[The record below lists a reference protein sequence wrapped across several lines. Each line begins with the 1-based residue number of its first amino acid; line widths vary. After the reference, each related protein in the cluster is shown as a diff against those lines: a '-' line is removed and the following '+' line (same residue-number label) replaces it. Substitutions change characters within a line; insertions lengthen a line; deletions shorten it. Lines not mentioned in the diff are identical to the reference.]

1 MTARKAKPDPSAG
14 ENAAENRLLFEANP
28 LPMWVYDVET
38 LAFLAVNRAAVARYG
53 WSRQEFLAM
62 TIRDIRPE
70 VEVGRLERS
79 VREAPPGAETSGV
92 WIHRTRRGEELR
104 AEIAS
109 QPLEWE
115 GRPGRLV
122 AVLDV
127 SSREGVEAALRESEA
142 RYRELVEELNDVLF
156 ELDAAGRFSFLS
168 PSIEPALGY
177 RADELVGTPWLEM
190 VVPAD
195 RATVTDF
202 VTRAFET
209 GEAVP
214 LEYRVRHRNG
224 AIRWVRSFGR
234 TIEREGRIVGLRGV
248 AADITDFKDT
258 ESKLLA
264 AREQLLQAQKMEAI
278 GRLAGGIAHD
288 FNNLLTVIQGYG
300 ELVQH
305 GLPESDDH
313 QAAIAQ
319 ILRASERAAELT
331 RRLLAFGRRQVLR
344 PASTDLNEVV
354 GQVEKILRRI
364 LGEDVEIALRLAQ
377 RLEPVYVD
385 ASQMQQVLLN
395 LALNARDAMPSGGR
409 LTIASSA
416 VELDADEAAAVGLA
430 PGSYVELR
438 VADTGGGIPAEIRE
452 LIFEPFFTTKEP
464 GKGTGLGLSSVYG
477 IVRQSGGSM
486 ALTSQVGRGSVFTVY
501 LPTAEASAGPEEI
514 LREPP
519 ETIGRAEAPTVLVV
533 DDDAA
538 VRRIVRRTLEGS
550 GYRVLEAGGAAEAF
564 ALARRS
570 AEPVELLLI
579 DFLVP
584 GPGGVDLVR
593 RLLERWPDARVLLS
607 SGYAEEVVGIGAPLG
622 RTFPVVQKPFS
633 PRRLLEKVHEALE
646 AGD

>member
-1 MTARKAKPDPSAG
+1 VTARKAQPDPSAR
-14 ENAAENRLLFEANP
+14 ESAAGHRLLFEANP
-28 LPMWVYDVET
+28 QPMWVYDVET
-38 LAFLAVNRAAVARYG
+38 LAFLDVNRAAVVRYG
-53 WSRQEFLAM
+53 WSREEFLAM
-62 TIRDIRPE
+62 TVRDIRPE
-70 VEVGRLERS
+70 SELGRLERS
-79 VREAPPGAETSGV
+79 VRDAPQDAERSGV
-92 WIHRTRRGEELR
+92 WIHRTRAGVELR
-104 AEIAS
+104 VEVLS
-109 QPLEWE
+109 QPVVWA
-115 GRPGRLV
+115 GRAGRLV
-122 AVLDV
+122 VVLDV
-127 SSREGVEAALRESEA
+127 TARESAEAALRESEA
-142 RYRELVEELNDVLF
+142 RYRELVEDLNDVLF
-156 ELDAAGRFSFLS
+156 EIDATGRFTFLS
-168 PSIEPALGY
+168 PSIEPTLGY
-177 RADELVGTPWLEM
+177 RADELVGTPWLAI
-190 VVPAD
+190 VAPAD

-202 VTRAFET
+202 VRRALEA

-214 LEYRVRHRNG
+214 LEYRVLHRNG
-224 AIRWVRSFGR
+224 GIRWARSFGR
-234 TIEREGRIVGLRGV
+234 PVEREGRIVGLRGV
-248 AADITDFKDT
+248 AADISDFKET

-305 GLPESDDH
+305 GLSESDEH

-344 PASTDLNEVV
+344 PAPTDLNAVV

-364 LGEDVEIALRLAQ
+364 LGEDVEIVLRLAG
-377 RLEPVYVD
+377 RLEPVNVD

-395 LALNARDAMPSGGR
+395 LALNARDAMPGGGR
-409 LTIASSA
+409 LTLASSA
-416 VELDADEAAAVGLA
+416 VELGADDAAAVGLP

-438 VADTGGGIPAEIRE
+438 VADTGQGIPAEIRE

-477 IVRQSGGSM
+477 IVRQSGG
-486 ALTSQVGRGSVFTVY
+486 AVDLTSQVGRGSVFTVY
-501 LPTAEASAGPEEI
+501 LPTAETSTAPEEI

-550 GYRVLEAGGAAEAF
+550 GYRVLDAGGAAEAL

-570 AEPVELLLI
+570 ADPVELLLI

-607 SGYAEEVVGIGAPLG
+607 SGYAGEVVGIGAAPG
-622 RTFPVVQKPFS
+622 RNFPVVQKPFS